1 MKEFFSLILR
11 LCFSLSDDVTTT
23 GMASLWSGLIEFRQ
37 MMASNKSFGH
47 RNFAT
52 VCVLFWSILYVF
64 IYWFEKSDLTSE
76 EDLNIDGFFLV
87 RKRGLLLNNL
97 TGVVGAG
104 LMGLSKSFFSYE
116 MLIIGRFIIGFNCG
130 LNTSLVPMY
139 ISEIAPLTLRGGL
152 GTVNQ
157 LGCTVGI
164 LFSQILGIQEILG
177 TTEGWPILLGIQI
190 TVMLLNCI
198 LIYIWF
204 GWIYKGCRCARPFS
218 SWCCSLSAQNHLD
231 TCSSLLT
238 VKKTLAQVIS
248 SFSPAPPSSS
258 FLLLPPSSS
267 FLLLPPPVPRR
278 TSRYKLPSPRMPK
291 ESLNRNS
298 EIPVDDSV

>member
-1 MKEFFSLILR
+1 
-11 LCFSLSDDVTTT
+11 
-23 GMASLWSGLIEFRQ
+23 
-37 MMASNKSFGH
+37 
-47 RNFAT
+47 
-52 VCVLFWSILYVF
+52 
-64 IYWFEKSDLTSE
+64 
-76 EDLNIDGFFLV
+76 
-87 RKRGLLLNNL
+87 LNNL

-198 LIYIWF
+198 LIYI
-204 GWIYKGCRCARPFS
+204 
-218 SWCCSLSAQNHLD
+218 
-231 TCSSLLT
+231 
-238 VKKTLAQVIS
+238 
-248 SFSPAPPSSS
+248 
-258 FLLLPPSSS
+258 
-267 FLLLPPPVPRR
+267 
-278 TSRYKLPSPRMPK
+278 
-291 ESLNRNS
+291 
-298 EIPVDDSV
+298 

>member
-1 MKEFFSLILR
+1 M
-11 LCFSLSDDVTTT
+11 
-23 GMASLWSGLIEFRQ
+23 
-37 MMASNKSFGH
+37 
-47 RNFAT
+47 
-52 VCVLFWSILYVF
+52 
-64 IYWFEKSDLTSE
+64 TSE

-198 LIYIWF
+198 LIYI
-204 GWIYKGCRCARPFS
+204 
-218 SWCCSLSAQNHLD
+218 
-231 TCSSLLT
+231 
-238 VKKTLAQVIS
+238 
-248 SFSPAPPSSS
+248 
-258 FLLLPPSSS
+258 
-267 FLLLPPPVPRR
+267 
-278 TSRYKLPSPRMPK
+278 
-291 ESLNRNS
+291 
-298 EIPVDDSV
+298 